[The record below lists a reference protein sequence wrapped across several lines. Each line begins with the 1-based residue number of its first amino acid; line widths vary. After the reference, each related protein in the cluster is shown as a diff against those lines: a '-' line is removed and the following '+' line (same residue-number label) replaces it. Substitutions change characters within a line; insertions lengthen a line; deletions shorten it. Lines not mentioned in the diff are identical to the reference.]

1 MQQTLRTASRSAA
14 ALASQAFF
22 SPLLTISRFTGRW
35 QVPILAY
42 HQVAE
47 SGSSPGYPWR
57 MTPAMFESQ
66 MRLLAVEEYRVMSLA
81 DFLHAHQAGRVIAR
95 SVVLTFDDG
104 FRGVLLHAY
113 PILKRYGFPATLFL
127 ATGYMGRSE
136 FPWIR
141 PWVKLVE
148 DPEEY
153 RPLSWEEVRAMTMD
167 GPLMSLGSHTV
178 THPHLGQLHHA
189 EMAWEVGEAR
199 RQIERHTGTKV
210 CCFAYPGGIGLY
222 GDHTAETRKVLLEEG
237 YRCALVS
244 EVGRNGLSADPF
256 RLRRLGMRVED
267 SLALFR
273 AKVEGAYSW
282 VRAMQWA
289 AHRVLSDSSHY

>member
-1 MQQTLRTASRSAA
+1 MRQTLRTASLSAA
-14 ALASQAFF
+14 SLASQAFAG
-22 SPLLTISRFTGRW
+22 PLRAASRLRRRW

-57 MTPAMFESQ
+57 VTPTMFESQ
-66 MRLLAVEEYRVMSLA
+66 MRLLAEEEYRVISLA
-81 DFLHAHQAGRVIAR
+81 HFLHAHQAGRVITR

-127 ATGYMGRSE
+127 ATGYMGQSE

-141 PWVKLVE
+141 PWVKSAE

-153 RPLSWEEVRAMTMD
+153 RPLSWEEVRTMN
-167 GPLMSLGSHTV
+167 GPLVNLGSHTV
-178 THPHLGQLHHA
+178 THPHLGHLCLSK
-189 EMAWEVGEAR
+189 MTWEVMEAG
-199 RQIERHTGTKV
+199 RQIEHHTGTKI
-210 CCFAYPGGIGLY
+210 CCFAYPGGIGRY
-222 GDHTAETRKVLLEEG
+222 GDHTAETRRLLLKKG

-256 RLRRLGMRVED
+256 RLRRLGVGVED
-267 SLALFR
+267 SLALFQ

-282 VRAMQWA
+282 VRAVQWA
-289 AHRVLSDSSHY
+289 AHRVCSDSSHY

>member
-1 MQQTLRTASRSAA
+1 MQQTLRTASLSAA
-14 ALASQAFF
+14 ALASQVLVG
-22 SPLLTISRFTGRW
+22 PLRTASRLRRRW
-35 QVPILAY
+35 QVPILVY

-57 MTPAMFESQ
+57 VTPAMFESQ
-66 MRLLAVEEYRVMSLA
+66 MRLLAREQYRVMSLA
-81 DFLHAHQAGRVIAR
+81 EFLHAHQAGRVIAR

-113 PILKRYGFPATLFL
+113 PVLKRYGFPATLFL

-141 PWVKLVE
+141 TWVKSAE

-153 RPLSWEEVRAMTMD
+153 RPLSWEEVRAMN
-167 GPLMSLGSHTV
+167 GPLVSLGSHTV

-189 EMAWEVGEAR
+189 EMAWEVREAS
-199 RQIERHTGTKV
+199 RQIEQYAGTTV
-210 CCFAYPGGIGLY
+210 SCFAYPGGIGLY
-222 GDHTAETRKVLLEEG
+222 GDHTAETRQLLLEEG
-237 YRCALVS
+237 YSCALVS

-256 RLRRLGMRVED
+256 CLRRLGVRVED

-289 AHRVLSDSSHY
+289 AHRVFSDSSHY

>member
-1 MQQTLRTASRSAA
+1 MRQTLRTASLSAA
-14 ALASQAFF
+14 ALVSQALLV
-22 SPLLTISRFTGRW
+22 PLLAISRFTGRW

-57 MTPAMFESQ
+57 VTPAMFESQ
-66 MRLLAVEEYRVMSLA
+66 MRLLAVGGYRVMSLA
-81 DFLHAHQAGRVIAR
+81 EFLHAHQAGRVTAR
-95 SVVLTFDDG
+95 SLVLTFDDG

-141 PWVKLVE
+141 PWMKSAE

-153 RPLSWEEVRAMTMD
+153 RPLSWEEVRAMN
-167 GPLMSLGSHTV
+167 GPLVSLGSHTV
-178 THPHLGQLHHA
+178 THPHLGHLHHS

-199 RQIERHTGTKV
+199 RQIEQHTGTKV
-210 CCFAYPGGIGLY
+210 CFFAYPGGIGLY
-222 GDHTAETRKVLLEEG
+222 GDHTAETRESLLAEG
-237 YRCALVS
+237 YSCALVS
-244 EVGRNGLSADPF
+244 EVGRNGLTADPL
-256 RLRRLGMRVED
+256 RLRRLGVGVED

-273 AKVEGAYSW
+273 AKVEGAFSW
-282 VRAMQWA
+282 VRAMQWV
-289 AHRVLSDSSHY
+289 AHRVFSDSSHY